1 MKNKHKRVLV
11 DTSVWIEFF
20 RGNSLIGNN
29 LEMLIIK
36 DSVEICGVVLFELLQ
51 GIKSDS
57 EKFKINDILSN
68 LPYVEVN
75 KIIWQ
80 KSAEIAFNIKK
91 KGFTVPFSDIL
102 IAVLAI
108 ENNLSV
114 FTLDKHFELISE
126 LELYKIQK

>member
-1 MKNKHKRVLV
+1 MA

-29 LEMLIIK
+29 LEMLIIA

-57 EKFKINDILSN
+57 EKLKINDILLN

-80 KSAEIAFNIKK
+80 RSAEIAFNIKK
-91 KGFTVPFSDIL
+91 ERLYRPIFRYFDSSFSNRKQPFRFYL
-102 IAVLAI
+102 R
-108 ENNLSV
+108 
-114 FTLDKHFELISE
+114 
-126 LELYKIQK
+126 

>member
-1 MKNKHKRVLV
+1 MKNKHKRVLA

-29 LEMLIIK
+29 LEMLIIA

-57 EKFKINDILSN
+57 EKLKINDILLN

-80 KSAEIAFNIKK
+80 RSAEIAFNIKK

>member
-1 MKNKHKRVLV
+1 MKNKHKRVLA

-20 RGNSLIGNN
+20 RENSLIGNN
-29 LEMLIIK
+29 LEMLIIT

-57 EKFKINDILSN
+57 EKLKINDILSN

-80 KSAEIAFNIKK
+80 RSAEIAFNIKK
-91 KGFTVPFSDIL
+91 KGFAVPFSDIL